1 MKSGAGSTSESLE
14 ELKRLHHEALTSKA
28 DSDQARAEAVAA
40 AAIAQAQAA
49 AASSAAAVDR
59 RARQLA
65 DEQVKKLTAA
75 LATAEEAL
83 KTLAAEQPDGS
94 QQANRGGET
103 GVPVPSSVPGPMA
116 DQDPIQKELEAKLD
130 QPEGK
135 VPTEGEGEI
144 KPAAVQDESQTSM
157 QAQAGVSLGSLC
169 KTFEC

>member
-83 KTLAAEQPDGS
+83 KTLAAEQPDGPTVVVRQECQCHPLCRYQWRIKIQFRKGWTS
-94 QQANRGGET
+94 WTSRRARFPLKVRER
-103 GVPVPSSVPGPMA
+103 SSLWQCRMSRRRQCKYRPG
-116 DQDPIQKELEAKLD
+116 
-130 QPEGK
+130 
-135 VPTEGEGEI
+135 
-144 KPAAVQDESQTSM
+144 
-157 QAQAGVSLGSLC
+157 
-169 KTFEC
+169 